1 MKTIND
7 SQIQSV
13 LQLFSTIHKE
23 AWLVGGCVRD
33 MLMGRELHDYD
44 ITTDATPYEVMALF
58 QEKGYRVIPT
68 GLKHG
73 TVTVLVQDEPIEI
86 TTYRTESAYT
96 NHRSP
101 EAVRFTPD
109 IDEDLKRRDFT
120 MNAIAWHPKRG
131 FHDPY
136 HGQAD
141 IAKKNHTLC
150 RKGFRKNAG

>member
-68 GLKHG
+68 
-73 TVTVLVQDEPIEI
+73 D
-86 TTYRTESAYT
+86 
-96 NHRSP
+96 
-101 EAVRFTPD
+101 
-109 IDEDLKRRDFT
+109 
-120 MNAIAWHPKRG
+120 
-131 FHDPY
+131 
-136 HGQAD
+136 
-141 IAKKNHTLC
+141 
-150 RKGFRKNAG
+150 